1 MRSVGIVTPGNTHS
15 IVEMNEMASL
25 EGSENNQPPV
35 AALELALD
43 QEAPAAARKP
53 MKYWQTMLFAAT
65 ALVVM
70 AIAATFASTKV
81 NNAIAEVTERQVID
95 LAEENTTRDA
105 LHIQSMVI
113 GGNSVIG
120 RDASHTMHMYADGSM
135 VMESDSDA
143 GSDTGSVTSM

>member
-1 MRSVGIVTPGNTHS
+1 M
-15 IVEMNEMASL
+15 
-25 EGSENNQPPV
+25 
-35 AALELALD
+35 
-43 QEAPAAARKP
+43 AARKP

-70 AIAATFASTKV
+70 AIAATFAAIKA

-143 GSDTGSVTSM
+143 GSDTGSVTSMEAGHTMTNGAEGSMAMGGDGSVKLVASDSDA